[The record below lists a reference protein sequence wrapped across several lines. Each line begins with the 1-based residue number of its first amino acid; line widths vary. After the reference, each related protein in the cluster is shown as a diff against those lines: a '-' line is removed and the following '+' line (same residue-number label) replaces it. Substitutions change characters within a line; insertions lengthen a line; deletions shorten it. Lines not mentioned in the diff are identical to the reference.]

1 MSDDVDVSD
10 VSKSHEIMLTNV
22 KYMFSAFQLISVL
35 YVLTP
40 KSYQKVIIDCHKTPL
55 SDTFFIHFAFRKKCS
70 HRKYDCI
77 IDV

>member
-55 SDTFFIHFAFRKKCS
+55 SDTFLYISHFEKNAA
-70 HRKYDCI
+70 I
-77 IDV
+77 ENMTA